1 MNIFDYAMK
10 MEMDGKDYYLE
21 MAAKSP
27 TRGFKTIL
35 TMLAENEVRHYNA
48 VKAMKN
54 RQYSL
59 EETPILNNVK
69 NVFEEMKDQHNEISR
84 AGDQVELYRKAQD
97 VEKKSEDFY
106 REKAAESDNEQVKT
120 LFEKIAEEEKRHY
133 YLLENMIELLR
144 RPKEWLEN
152 SEWSHL
158 ETY

>member
-84 AGDQVELYRKAQD
+84 AGDQGELYRKAQD

-106 REKAAESDNEQVKT
+106 REKAAENDNEQVKT

-152 SEWSHL
+152 AEWSHL